1 LMSTHYENLRLGS
14 YGKMDKIDHKHK
26 MKEYT
31 RETISFKSLYSS
43 LSTYPLTC
51 YDTGG
56 EEGPESNQVAR

>member
-1 LMSTHYENLRLGS
+1 
-14 YGKMDKIDHKHK
+14 MDKIDHKHK